1 MPSYR
6 CYLLNSNNRIA
17 GPPEMIDVE
26 RVSDVIDIALA
37 MLKAWPHYAGVEVW
51 DGVTRVYPPVEALPR
66 AVQKQRSD

>member
-37 MLKAWPHYAGVEVW
+37 MLKARPHNAGW
-51 DGVTRVYPPVEALPR
+51 KCGTA
-66 AVQKQRSD
+66 